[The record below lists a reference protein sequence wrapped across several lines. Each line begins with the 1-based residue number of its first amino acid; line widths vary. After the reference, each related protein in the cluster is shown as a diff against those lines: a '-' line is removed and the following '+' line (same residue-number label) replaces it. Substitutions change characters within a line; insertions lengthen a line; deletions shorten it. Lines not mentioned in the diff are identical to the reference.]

1 MQETEKI
8 QEEAHG
14 SSELYKNNDN
24 EHLHLNSS
32 ELLNKRIFEIEPRY
46 TDSLV
51 VVLQRIIMHNRLLF
65 GQKYIN
71 VLQWIK
77 GAMDQ

>member
-1 MQETEKI
+1 MQETERI
-8 QEEAHG
+8 QEEVYG

-32 ELLNKRIFEIEPRY
+32 DLINKRTLEIEPIY

-51 VVLQRIIMHNRLLF
+51 VMLQRIIMRNRLLF
-65 GQKYIN
+65 I
-71 VLQWIK
+71 
-77 GAMDQ
+77 